1 MWSHTIKPS
10 ASNSTNP
17 PAERPAQAGNKF
29 KKKDDAVK
37 TPEEDM
43 TKGFDADGFSKTS
56 KVHAYKKPLTVA
68 KAPSFGRTTS
78 RTGQAAT
85 SATDSFRK
93 DNQNKSTQPVKPT
106 QTSRTGTPARVPRT
120 ATPTLSSSKASK
132 TGSPLKNKRPVTS
145 PKQPVPARR
154 FTDTSTQDGIPSS
167 RSEND
172 ALGLDTHRADEPGED
187 PAKDEYSREEN
198 DFEDISSARDLPDHQ
213 GLEGLEHPVSVKD
226 REIRDLQIEIQR
238 LRTAKDAEI
247 ESLEAQIKE
256 TKTTNDHRNEETNN
270 TFLAQK
276 ASLESEV
283 GNVRRKMS
291 DLEDVHRNM
300 REEHNKVLS
309 LKDEE
314 IQRLSQAAQDRR
326 REQEGK
332 ESTWS
337 PKGEFERLHSQHKR
351 ELDEALLETSIELE
365 KIKAER
371 DELVLSRDKEIK
383 EMGEL
388 VQELQEKVEK
398 AHQADK
404 DEIKEAE
411 KRHELELRE
420 KLKEYKQELR
430 DAAIKHE
437 QALRDDAS
445 QYEQKLR
452 DASMRYEE
460 LQRQVLQLEQDL
472 RNAVAQHVQDMNDAK
487 EEHQTILREAT
498 QRHDQESRDAA
509 SKNQKEVED
518 LMLMHH
524 EEIKTARTRNEQ
536 ASEDSAAKHQQAIEA
551 LIAKQ
556 KGELVAAA
564 AGQEQALRDA
574 AAEYQQ
580 ESQSL
585 ETKHLEELRAATN
598 RGEHDSDALSTK
610 HQQEVQA
617 MTAKHQEELE
627 TITATNGQDLDN
639 AATKSQ
645 QAIEAMMAKH
655 KEELANA
662 AAQIEELRTVAQRHQ
677 QDRGD
682 MIADHEQELKCKN
695 IQHQQEL
702 REVTTKYD
710 NELEEASAKYK
721 KLENGSLEK
730 EQNIREAAQKHE
742 EESVRL
748 QTQLE
753 TSNGTAVLLE
763 SALRDLRRKG
773 EDSGKEAALKYE
785 HELRTATLKYEEEL
799 QNLRT
804 IYATAVEEISA
815 LRRALEDV
823 EQKQREAIE
832 EELQSLRIVY
842 ATAVE
847 EITAL
852 RRKIEDLDQKR
863 SEAVDEVASLKAS
876 LSNLDLKR
884 SDAIKQLGSLLG
896 TAKLEE
902 LEQSEAAV
910 EITLLRDK
918 LELADRRFEQDQQA
932 VSDLQKRTQDLQAQ
946 VTELSKDRDLD
957 QTEAAVDAALFKDK
971 LELADLEI
979 HLHKGTISA
988 LQNEVEKLKTRLA
1001 EDSAEI
1007 ELDYDEAI
1015 VDVALLKDKLE
1026 LANIQIRQAKGT
1038 VSNLQEEIES
1048 LKVQITNSAVGMDL
1062 DQNEAAVEIALLKN
1076 TLELANLESNQDK
1089 ATIGSLRKQIESV
1102 QSQIDGT
1109 PKAGSYTHNQ
1119 LRDELS
1125 MLDRQHAAQ
1134 VTDIASLK
1142 ADMAAES
1149 EQREQEWRKRAD
1161 VWDRLASEL
1170 QGIQTQLVGV

>member
-1 MWSHTIKPS
+1 
-10 ASNSTNP
+10 
-17 PAERPAQAGNKF
+17 
-29 KKKDDAVK
+29 
-37 TPEEDM
+37 M

-56 KVHAYKKPLTVA
+56 KVHAYKKPLTVP

-78 RTGQAAT
+78 RTGQTAT
-85 SATDSFRK
+85 SGTDSLRN
-93 DNQNKSTQPVKPT
+93 DNPSKSTEPVKPT

-120 ATPTLSSSKASK
+120 ATPTLSSSKTSK
-132 TGSPLKNKRPVTS
+132 GGSPLKNKRPVTN
-145 PKQPVPARR
+145 PEQPVPGKRL
-154 FTDTSTQDGIPSS
+154 TDTSTQDEIPSPS
-167 RSEND
+167 
-172 ALGLDTHRADEPGED
+172 LGSDTHRADEPGEES
-187 PAKDEYSREEN
+187 AKDEHSTEKN
-198 DFEDISSARDLPDHQ
+198 SFGDIPRAKDLLDYQ
-213 GLEGLEHPVSVKD
+213 GLEGLEHSVSVKD
-226 REIRDLQIEIQR
+226 RETRDLHIEIQR
-238 LRTAKDAEI
+238 LQTAKDAEV
-247 ESLEAQIKE
+247 ESLQAQIKE
-256 TKTTNDHRNEETNN
+256 IKATNDHRNEETNN
-270 TFLAQK
+270 AFLAQK
-276 ASLESEV
+276 AFLESAV
-283 GNVRRKMS
+283 GDVRRQLT
-291 DLEDVHRNM
+291 DLEDVHRNT
-300 REEHNKVLS
+300 REEHHKVLS

-314 IQRLSQAAQDRR
+314 IQRLSEAAQERR

-351 ELDEALLETSIELE
+351 EMDEALMETSIELE
-365 KIKAER
+365 KIKVER

-388 VQELQEKVEK
+388 VQELQEKVER
-398 AHQADK
+398 ARQADK
-404 DEIKEAE
+404 DELKEAVR
-411 KRHELELRE
+411 KHE
-420 KLKEYKQELR
+420 QELR
-430 DAAIKHE
+430 DKVKEHEQDLRDAATKHE
-437 QALRDDAS
+437 QALRHDAS

-452 DASMRYEE
+452 DASTRYEE
-460 LQRQVLQLEQDL
+460 LQGQVLQFEQDL
-472 RNAVAQHVQDMNDAK
+472 RNATAQHVRDIDDAK
-487 EEHQTILREAT
+487 EERQKILREAT
-498 QRHDQESRDAA
+498 QRHEQESRDTA
-509 SKNQKEVED
+509 SKYQKEVED
-518 LMLMHH
+518 LMLTHH

-551 LIAKQ
+551 LVAKH
-556 KGELVAAA
+556 KEELVGAA
-564 AGQEQALRDA
+564 AGQEQAVRDA
-574 AAEYQQ
+574 AAKYQQ
-580 ESQSL
+580 ESQFL

-598 RGEHDSDALSTK
+598 RSEQESEALSAQ

-627 TITATNGQDLDN
+627 NITATNVQDLGN

-645 QAIEAMMAKH
+645 QEIEAMMAKH
-655 KEELANA
+655 KEEIANA

-677 QDRGD
+677 QDRGGLV
-682 MIADHEQELKCKN
+682 ADHEQEIDRMN
-695 IQHQQEL
+695 IQHQQKL
-702 REVTTKYD
+702 LEVTTKYD

-721 KLENGSLEK
+721 ELENGSLEK
-730 EQNIREAAQKHE
+730 EQNIQKAAQKHE
-742 EESVRL
+742 EEAVRL
-748 QTQLE
+748 QKQLE
-753 TSNGTAVLLE
+753 TANGNAALLE
-763 SALRDLRRKG
+763 SALRDLGRKG
-773 EDSGKEAALKYE
+773 EDSGREAALKYE
-785 HELRTATLKYEEEL
+785 HELRTASLKHEEEL

-852 RRKIEDLDQKR
+852 RGKVEDLDQKR
-863 SEAVDEVASLKAS
+863 SQAVDEAASLKAS
-876 LSNLDLKR
+876 LVNNDLKR
-884 SDAIKQLGSLLG
+884 SDAVNQLSSLLN
-896 TAKLEE
+896 TAKHEE

-910 EITLLRDK
+910 EITLLKDK

-932 VSDLQKRTQDLQAQ
+932 VSDLQRRTKDLQAQ

-988 LQNEVEKLKTRLA
+988 LQNELEKSKTRLA
-1001 EDSAEI
+1001 EESVQK
-1007 ELDYDEAI
+1007 ELDDDEAV

-1026 LANIQIRQAKGT
+1026 LANIQIRQAQGT

-1048 LKVQITNSAVGMDL
+1048 LKIQITDSAVGLDL

-1089 ATIGSLRKQIESV
+1089 ATITSLRKQIESV
-1102 QSQIDGT
+1102 QSQINGT
-1109 PKAGSYTHNQ
+1109 SKAGSYTHHQ

-1134 VTDIASLK
+1134 VTDIESLK

-1161 VWDRLASEL
+1161 VWDSLASEL
-1170 QGIQTQLVGV
+1170 QGMKTQLVGG